1 MGAAFTEFAFL
12 LVILMIVF
20 GFRWMPALGAWIGR
34 LIYNSRNPKDLDH
47 QDLNRNEES
56 SP

>member
-20 GFRWMPALGAWIGR
+20 GFRWMPALGESIGR
-34 LIYNSRNPKDLDH
+34 AIYNYRNPKKRS
-47 QDLNRNEES
+47 QR
-56 SP
+56 